1 MIKELWTEISL
12 KNYNKWYP
20 LTGAI
25 NDTPEKYINTWQ
37 DVNEWFTTF
46 AIRAQ
51 NDINAYLNFIL
62 YKFPFDSF
70 KDKLIKETL
79 SDMVYVMIEHWVFNR
94 TPIEFNVEASIQFSN
109 SAQFSASSIPTINV
123 WDLAP
128 SRMKIL
134 AQLTQLKQLLMSYDE
149 QEIDVE
155 KIDLAAFYTKNQ
167 VDELIDNEKAQRISA
182 DKDNHDFI
190 LTKQMKLYDDVVSE
204 NEHEVYRGPV
214 TNLIVKGF
222 IATDYDK
229 EKETAVINFPK
240 EIGTLP
246 PEALQ
251 NNPQENDFTHAATA
265 DFSAKQQK
273 RITTNENNIK
283 LTNDNVD
290 INKKNIDD
298 IKNNYFNIET
308 SPLWRTVWPI
318 IPTVDE
324 NKWHVVFWEY
334 VFQELDPNGD
344 PIGGYYIVK
353 KTTKFQLV
361 IRQTRYNKILQDII
375 LDKLILKDNTVITL
389 LLSNENKVYLTSNNP
404 NYPTSKFSITN
415 MFKYI
420 GTGTPTEFIE
430 ETNNN
435 DNYYTKTETNELLD
449 KKQDINDTDLKTD
462 SKTVVGAI
470 NEIKNKNVDL
480 KDYYKK
486 EEVDK
491 KLEDTESK
499 FPIAFAINAV
509 GAEIPNLKTI
519 DKTIAGA
526 INEINAK
533 QPKPS
538 PNNKQWKEVG
548 IRSNNKTIK
557 YKFIVGKKYK
567 VTYIWDG
574 DMQPIAYS
582 ISKEF
587 DKLLSNKY
595 DCVYILDSCVISW
608 NLIDNRIEVL
618 LLEVMDNIIRITTA
632 TSIYSG
638 DILKLEELQE

>member
-1 MIKELWTEISL
+1 MIKELWTDISL

-62 YKFPFDSF
+62 YKFHFDSF

-79 SDMVYVMIEHWVFNR
+79 SDMVYVMVEHWVFNR

-149 QEIDVE
+149 QEIDVD

-229 EKETAVINFPK
+229 DKETAVINFPK

-246 PEALQ
+246 PDALQ

-273 RITTNENNIK
+273 RITTNENNIN
-283 LTNDNVD
+283 LA
-290 INKKNIDD
+290 NKEIEN

-308 SPLWRTVWPI
+308 SPLWRTVWPL

-344 PIGGYYIVK
+344 PIGGYYIVQ

-389 LLSNENKVYLTSNNP
+389 LLSNENTVYLTSNNP

-420 GTGTPTEFIE
+420 GTGTPTEFIAE
-430 ETNNN
+430 NNNN
-435 DNYYTKTETNELLD
+435 DNYYTKTETNELLV
-449 KKQDINDTDLKTD
+449 KKQNINDTDLQTD
-462 SKTVVGAI
+462 AKTVVGAI

-486 EEVDK
+486 EEIDTKLDDDFGYIERK
-491 KLEDTESK
+491 KQDINDTDLE
-499 FPIAFAINAV
+499 
-509 GAEIPNLKTI
+509 TI
-519 DKTIAGA
+519 DKTVVGA
-526 INEINAK
+526 INELNAK
-533 QPKPS
+533 
-538 PNNKQWKEVG
+538 
-548 IRSNNKTIK
+548 IK
-557 YKFIVGKKYK
+557 K
-567 VTYIWDG
+567 
-574 DMQPIAYS
+574 
-582 ISKEF
+582 
-587 DKLLSNKY
+587 
-595 DCVYILDSCVISW
+595 
-608 NLIDNRIEVL
+608 
-618 LLEVMDNIIRITTA
+618 
-632 TSIYSG
+632 
-638 DILKLEELQE
+638 LQEK